1 MDDSNEDNL
10 ETNWVFV
17 EEVDIAEEALTLNP
31 SNENLFTE
39 IDNSSGSS
47 FENISKSCSDSQL
60 LPHEDNYKSLDKQN
74 IDHDSES
81 DGLSIIS
88 NWSYSQSTPDIENS
102 DDGVDDKITDE
113 TLIGLIEEKQFF
125 DEKMESNDEEIPH
138 VSEQGTNC
146 VDEGIDETQHARS
159 YLDVIVNDD
168 NSYNLVEEIQDSDH
182 EASDQDEA
190 EALKENEVK
199 LDTLINKLF

>member
-1 MDDSNEDNL
+1 MDDSNEHNL

-31 SNENLFTE
+31 SNDNLITE
-39 IDNSSGSS
+39 IDSSSRSS

-60 LPHEDNYKSLDKQN
+60 LLHEDNYKCLDKQN

-113 TLIGLIEEKQFF
+113 TLIAFIEEKQFL
-125 DEKMESNDEEIPH
+125 DEKIETNDVEIQN
-138 VSEQGTNC
+138 VGEQKTNC
-146 VDEGIDETQHARS
+146 VDDGIEETQHAIS
-159 YLDVIVNDD
+159 YLNEIVNDD
-168 NSYNLVEEIQDSDH
+168 ISYNLIEEIQDSIDSDH

-190 EALKENEVK
+190 EASKENEVK
-199 LDTLINKLF
+199 LNFS